1 MEKEEIKRR
10 IIELVETKSDEN
22 AQITDD
28 KPLKELGLDSLD
40 CIELMIDVEREFD
53 VEIPDEK
60 SENVRTIEDVVN
72 IVIDHKK

>member
-1 MEKEEIKRR
+1 MEREEIKRK
-10 IIELVETKSDEN
+10 IIELVETKGDEN

-72 IVIDHKK
+72 IVIEHKK

>member
-1 MEKEEIKRR
+1 MEKEEIKRK

-72 IVIDHKK
+72 IVIEHKK